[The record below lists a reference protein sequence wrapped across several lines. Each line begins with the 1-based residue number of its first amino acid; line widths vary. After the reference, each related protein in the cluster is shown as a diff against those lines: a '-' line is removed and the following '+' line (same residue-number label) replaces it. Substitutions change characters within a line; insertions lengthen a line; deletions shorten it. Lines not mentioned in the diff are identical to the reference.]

1 MRSPTNQPCVLQQ
14 SGQGRSAFSLVE
26 LLAVIAIIATLSA
39 LMVPAINSHSGV
51 AGRRGAVNTIMNT
64 LEQARVAALESGRDV
79 YVVFWRRDFPEAD
92 AIGVFRE
99 TETGSGNY
107 EQLSRWLPLPKR
119 IMLHKPE
126 QGRNIFHESVGL
138 PKKDSD
144 EPDADFINRVFFPGG
159 ATATAT
165 RLGVIQYSASGT
177 LLHPSNSRDAL
188 IILAEGQRT
197 ENIEKVTLNSPDFE
211 IISVAKYTG
220 RPTLEITAI
229 PTDS

>member
-126 QGRNIFHESVGL
+126 QGRNIFHESTGL
-138 PKKDSD
+138 PSSF
-144 EPDADFINRVFFPGG
+144 ALNRVFFSGG

-197 ENIEKVTLNSPDFE
+197 DGTEKVTLNSPDFE